1 MSGEERTPEL
11 AYTALLAHE
20 LRTPVTAIFGYLQL
34 LDLDEL
40 FNDPVRLRQYLSV
53 VRGRAA
59 DLARIVAELTTF
71 SDLLASGVAPADGA
85 TPVGLPALV
94 TRLAAKRPVRLEATA
109 EAGSAAIDSERVQL
123 VLGELLENA
132 FKFGMAGAEVLVRA
146 TVTAD
151 PARLVIQVSNQG
163 AAIPD
168 ALREAIFDPF
178 RQVEMD
184 NARSHGG
191 LGLGLAVARRAAEG
205 IGGTLD
211 LESGAPPTFRLVIP
225 LREDPIARQ
234 ARALREQAA
243 QADAQALRAIGD
255 VRALREATARERAAR
270 ELAEAQQLLAVG
282 DFRAAHREALA
293 LADRLDRGYL
303 ETISALAK
311 AVEARDD
318 YTGGHIERVRQHSL
332 RIARGRGLTDDTLR
346 QLEFGA
352 VLHDVGKIAVP
363 DAILGKRATLDSEEW
378 VFMRRHPEIGRRVLE
393 GISFLT
399 DALDAVACHHE
410 RWDGGGY
417 PGGLAGEAIPLFGR
431 IVAVADAYDAMT
443 TDRPYRLGMPPEVAL
458 AEIEHGRGAQFDP
471 DLAAAF
477 LLDPPRAA
485 AR

>member
-40 FNDPVRLRQYLSV
+40 FNDPVRLRQYLSI

-71 SDLLASGVAPADGA
+71 SDLVASGTPPADDA
-85 TPVGLPALV
+85 SPLGLPALV
-94 TRLAAKRPVRLEATA
+94 TRLAAKRPVRLEAST
-109 EAGSAAIDSERVQL
+109 EASSAPIDSERVQL
-123 VLGELLENA
+123 VLRELLDNA
-132 FKFGMAGAEVLVRA
+132 FKFGMPGAEVLVRA
-146 TVTAD
+146 SVNDD
-151 PARLVIQVSNQG
+151 PPRLVVQVSNQG
-163 AAIPD
+163 DAIPD
-168 ALREAIFDPF
+168 ELRDAIFAPF

-184 NARSHGG
+184 NTRPHGG

-211 LESGAPPTFRLVIP
+211 LETGSPPTFRLVIP

-255 VRALREATARERAAR
+255 MRALRAATARERAAR

-282 DFRAAHREALA
+282 DFRTAHREALA
-293 LADRLDRGYL
+293 LAGRLDRGYL
-303 ETISALAK
+303 ETISALAR

-318 YTGGHIERVRQHSL
+318 YTGGHVERVRQHSL
-332 RIARGRGLTDDTLR
+332 RMAQGRGLADDTLR

-352 VLHDVGKIAVP
+352 VLHDVGKIGVP
-363 DAILGKRATLDSEEW
+363 DAILGKRGTLDPEEW
-378 VFMRRHPEIGRRVLE
+378 TFMRHHPEIGRRVLE

-417 PGGLAGEAIPLFGR
+417 PSGLAGDAIPIFGR

-443 TDRPYRLGMPPEVAL
+443 TDRPYRLGMPSQMAL
-458 AEIEHGRGAQFDP
+458 AEIERGRGTQFDP

-477 LLDPPRAA
+477 LKDPPRTF